1 MKKSSS
7 LFINILL
14 TGALLVPA
22 MGYAAPAKTA
32 AKESAPATSVMA
44 TEQKEN
50 KDSQISLNQ
59 ATAEQL
65 AEVMDGIGLKKAQN
79 IISYREKHGPFS
91 TIEQLKDVPGI
102 GTTIMER
109 NLSRLKL

>member
-14 TGALLVPA
+14 TGALLIPA
-22 MGYAAPAKTA
+22 IGYAAPA
-32 AKESAPATSVMA
+32 AKESTPSASVMA
-44 TEQKEN
+44 IEQKEN
-50 KDSQISLNQ
+50 QDTQVGLNQ

-91 TIEQLKDVPGI
+91 TIEQLQEVPGI
-102 GTTIMER
+102 GATIMER